1 MFEKIIRA
9 MLRAMLR
16 NPLGRLILSS
26 KSVQKAIIWGVRFC
40 ADFIVEFRL
49 QRSKWLGSARAY
61 VAVDVSY
68 DNCDIAGK
76 KVLISNTELRSS
88 RYLTLADADEI
99 NESNKFR
106 NVKFIS
112 LLNEEKDIAT
122 TVVFSK
128 GYPNESKVIND
139 NLILTPIDP
148 EKKFNIDVFDGNDP
162 DYEDRMVDAILDLKE
177 RLDGHFGD
185 ALRKALAV
193 RK

>member
-9 MLRAMLR
+9 MLRD
-16 NPLGRLILSS
+16 PLGRLILSS

-76 KVLISNTELRSS
+76 KVLISNTELRSN
-88 RYLTLADADEI
+88 RYLTWADADEI
-99 NESNKFR
+99 NDSNKFR
-106 NVKFIS
+106 NVKFS
-112 LLNEEKDIAT
+112 PLLNEEKDIAT

-128 GYPNESKVIND
+128 GYPNESKLIND

-162 DYEDRMVDAILDLKE
+162 DYGDRMVDAILDLKE

-185 ALRKALAV
+185 DLRKALAV
-193 RK
+193 LKQVS